1 MATNV
6 PYADSY
12 TALTAYTHD
21 YDPNKQA
28 LKGRLSGL
36 FTTMYDLYGRSR
48 DIPAPDVEHYY
59 TKGFSTTLPTIAMTG
74 TAISG
79 GVLESQIVTGSE
91 TIILTLTNGTW
102 AASGT
107 VFNALRQS
115 FIDGLVGNHSEAHS
129 WNNDLK
135 AVMAVTTV
143 VRTSNTV
150 VTITTPAA
158 GTYSITSTNEIV
170 TVTVPATAVVYS
182 NGTTPQS
189 CTWSPTPAT
198 FTITEG
204 S

>member
-1 MATNV
+1 MVGTT

-28 LKGRLSGL
+28 LKSRLGGL
-36 FTTMYDLYGRSR
+36 TTTLYDLYGRSR
-48 DIPAPDVEHYY
+48 DLPAADVESFVAR
-59 TKGFSTTLPTIAMTG
+59 GFSVTLPTIAMTG
-74 TAISG
+74 TAITG
-79 GVLESQIVTGSE
+79 GVLESEIVTGSQ

-115 FIDGLVGNHSEAHS
+115 FIDGLVGNHSETHS

-143 VRTSNTV
+143 VRTSATV

-158 GTYSITSTNEIV
+158 ATYSITTTNEIV
-170 TVTVPATAVVYS
+170 TVTIPNGAVVYS
-182 NGTTPQS
+182 NGTTPS
-189 CTWSPTPAT
+189 CTWTPTPAT